1 MTYFQNEYINKSTDN
16 LFEMVNSESVFA
28 MYNNTAYLINKGEYN
43 VRLRHSMFTH
53 SIQPQLLL
61 VTNIGSI
68 LGI

>member
-1 MTYFQNEYINKSTDN
+1 MH
-16 LFEMVNSESVFA
+16 
-28 MYNNTAYLINKGEYN
+28 NNTAYLINKSEYN
-43 VRLRHSMFTH
+43 VQLRHSMFTH